1 MDSFF
6 LPLLLIHVY
15 ISFSFSDFIIELL
28 LFSSYIIDKPEIIL
42 LNVPSTLKGILW
54 HKLFFLNSKF
64 LQYELHLYKEIKYQK
79 ENNHFY
85 IFLHLLNFSL
95 NFHKRICIKYSFF
108 VWLFHYIEIYNII
121 LISLYS

>member
-42 LNVPSTLKGILW
+42 LNVPSTLKGIL
-54 HKLFFLNSKF
+54 
-64 LQYELHLYKEIKYQK
+64 
-79 ENNHFY
+79 
-85 IFLHLLNFSL
+85 
-95 NFHKRICIKYSFF
+95 
-108 VWLFHYIEIYNII
+108 
-121 LISLYS
+121 